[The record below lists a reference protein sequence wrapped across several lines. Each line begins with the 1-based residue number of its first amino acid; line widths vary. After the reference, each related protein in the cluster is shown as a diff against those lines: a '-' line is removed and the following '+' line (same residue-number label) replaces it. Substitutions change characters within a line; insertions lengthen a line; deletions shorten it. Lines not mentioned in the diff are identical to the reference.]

1 LPLQLPENLRQR
13 LGDWA
18 AAGDGGGGKLVVADL
33 LVSIK
38 RVMLVVP
45 LLNSSIRYFSFTMN
59 SSVIVCE

>member
-1 LPLQLPENLRQR
+1 MIALSEIMRADEIPIKT
-13 LGDWA
+13 A
-18 AAGDGGGGKLVVADL
+18 KTGKVTAVVA
-33 LVSIK
+33 V